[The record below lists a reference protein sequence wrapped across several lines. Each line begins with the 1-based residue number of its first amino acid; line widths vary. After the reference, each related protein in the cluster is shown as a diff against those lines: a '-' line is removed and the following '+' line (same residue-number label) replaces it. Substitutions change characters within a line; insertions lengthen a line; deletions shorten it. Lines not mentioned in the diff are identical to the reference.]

1 MLLGGYMKK
10 VIVILFVIVVVCLFI
25 SNKENVLIPDEAIR
39 FRIIANSDELE
50 DQELKNKIKDEVEDE
65 LFKVVSKAKNIS
77 EARSLIK
84 NNISNVDSIL
94 EKYDITYGISY
105 GDNYFPEKYYKGYKY
120 DEGNYESL
128 VITLGKGLGHNWWC
142 VLFPPLCL
150 LDEQSD
156 LSNAEYS
163 FYVSEVIN
171 KFK

>member
-1 MLLGGYMKK
+1 MKK
-10 VIVILFVIVVVCLFI
+10 VIVILFVVVVVCLFI
-25 SNKENVLIPDEAIR
+25 SNKENVLIPSDAIR

-50 DQELKNKIKDEVEDE
+50 DQELKNKIKDEVEEE

-84 NNISNVDSIL
+84 DNINNVDSIL
-94 EKYDITYGISY
+94 EKYDITYGINY

-150 LDEQSD
+150 LDEQND

>member
-1 MLLGGYMKK
+1 MKK
-10 VIVILFVIVVVCLFI
+10 VIVILFIVMVISLFI
-25 SNKENVLIPDEAIR
+25 SNKENVLIPSDAIR

-50 DQELKNKIKDEVEDE
+50 DQELKNEIKKEVEDE
-65 LFKVVSKAKNIS
+65 LFAVIKDAKNIN
-77 EARSLIK
+77 EARTLIK
-84 NNISNVDSIL
+84 NNINSVDNIL
-94 EKYDITYGISY
+94 EKYDINYDINY
-105 GDNYFPEKYYKGYKY
+105 GDNYFPSKYYKGFKY

-150 LDEQSD
+150 LDEQNE

-163 FYVSEVIN
+163 FYVQELIN

>member
-25 SNKENVLIPDEAIR
+25 SNKENVLIPSEAIR

-50 DQELKNKIKDEVEDE
+50 DQELKNKIKDEVEDD
-65 LFKVVSKAKNIS
+65 LYKVVSKAKNIN

-150 LDEQSD
+150 LDEQND